1 MAISNC
7 YYSPTSEIPAEFQPS
22 VYLRNLLLNLR
33 NYSQPRPL
41 YNIPEMKKL
50 LTILLL
56 TFLILSCKNDKKS
69 ELEFYAE
76 NQTSF
81 FDLRNGDWTKNLWIR
96 KPENLKMIH
105 ESFKKFGYEKLEN
118 LIFKSDNEFLIQGI
132 YIKRNFE
139 NLIDSLEL
147 TYNKPE
153 IQTKYYAEFWN
164 RRKAEKN
171 DSIVYK
177 VIREFNSIKSDKKQ
191 PNYEN
196 QSVND
201 TLVDLLQI
209 EFDIDNLNSK
219 KAELNFHILK
229 EYGLNQS
236 AYNLLYERAEYSE
249 FELDREKLKKELI
262 KTTEFEQPWLID
274 NEK

>member
-1 MAISNC
+1 MN
-7 YYSPTSEIPAEFQPS
+7 
-22 VYLRNLLLNLR
+22 
-33 NYSQPRPL
+33 
-41 YNIPEMKKL
+41 KL

-56 TFLILSCKNDKKS
+56 IFSFLSCKNDKKS

-81 FDLRNGDWTKNLWIR
+81 FDLRNGDWTKNSWIR
-96 KPENLKMIH
+96 KPENLKMVH
-105 ESFKKFGYEKLEN
+105 ESFKKFGYDQLEN

-132 YIKRNFE
+132 YIKRNFD

-147 TYNKPE
+147 TYAKPE

-171 DSIVYK
+171 DSIVYEI
-177 VIREFNSIKSDKKQ
+177 IREFNSMKMDKKLR
-191 PNYEN
+191 NYEN
-196 QSVND
+196 QYVND
-201 TLVDLLQI
+201 TLVDLLKI
-209 EFDIDNLNSK
+209 EFDNENPNSK
-219 KAELNFHILK
+219 KAESDFYTLK
-229 EYGLNQS
+229 KYGFNQS

-249 FELDREKLKKELI
+249 LELDREKLEKKLT

-274 NEK
+274 NKK

>member
-1 MAISNC
+1 
-7 YYSPTSEIPAEFQPS
+7 
-22 VYLRNLLLNLR
+22 
-33 NYSQPRPL
+33 
-41 YNIPEMKKL
+41 MKKL

-56 TFLILSCKNDKKS
+56 TFLFLSCKNDKKS

-81 FDLRNGDWTKNLWIR
+81 FDLRNGDWTKNSWIR
-96 KPENLKMIH
+96 KPENLKMVH

-153 IQTKYYAEFWN
+153 RQTKYYAEFWN

-171 DSIVYK
+171 DSIVYEI
-177 VIREFNSIKSDKKQ
+177 IREFNSMKSDKKQ
-191 PNYEN
+191 LNYEN

-219 KAELNFHILK
+219 KAELNFYILK
-229 EYGLNQS
+229 KYGLNQS